1 MTYHSFDIQWG
12 NHDILWM
19 GAAAGNVAC
28 IATVIRICLR
38 YGNLD
43 LLEDGYGINLLPLA
57 AFAIG
62 NLWRRPLCMFR
73 CERERGKNRFLLS
86 VREKNAQ
93 SDYDNSV

>member
-1 MTYHSFDIQWG
+1 MYCD
-12 NHDILWM
+12 
-19 GAAAGNVAC
+19 
-28 IATVIRICLR
+28 VIRICLR

-57 AFAIG
+57 AFAMEIYG
-62 NLWRRPLCMFR
+62 EDPCVCFAVKG
-73 CERERGKNRFLLS
+73 REGKNRFLLS